1 MSRPPR
7 KPARRRGAVE
17 SSGTSG
23 QRPRAD
29 LRVGRV
35 NQKLRTRDALVN
47 VAAEFIR
54 QGEDFSVADVADRAG
69 VSRPT
74 AYRYFST
81 PELLRAQATLFAAGR
96 IETSTLDQVAHG
108 IATPKEKLDALISGS
123 DKMTAA
129 HETEFRSLL
138 RLSLETGIDDAR
150 SLPRRPQFRREW
162 LSSALAELKD
172 ELGRSRF
179 ERLIAALSLMCG
191 IESFVVLHD
200 VLRMKP
206 QQATETKRWAA
217 RLLLDAALKEAG
229 ARRAT
234 QSRRERS
241 RARRSK

>member
-1 MSRPPR
+1 MNRSPR
-7 KPARRRGAVE
+7 KPARRRKAVT
-17 SSGTSG
+17 SSASE
-23 QRPRAD
+23 QRARAN
-29 LRVGRV
+29 LSMGRV

-54 QGEDFSVADVADRAG
+54 RGEDFSVADVADRAG

-96 IETSTLDQVAHG
+96 IETSALDQVAEG
-108 IATPKEKLDALISGS
+108 SDAPNEKLDALIAGS
-123 DKMTAA
+123 DEMIAA

-138 RLSLETGIDDAR
+138 RLSLEARIGDTG

-162 LSSALAELKD
+162 LALALAELRD
-172 ELGRSRF
+172 DLGGKRF
-179 ERLIAALSLMCG
+179 EKLIAALSLMCG
-191 IESFVVLHD
+191 IESIIVLHD

-229 ARRAT
+229 AARSAH
-234 QSRRERS
+234 SRGARS
-241 RARRSK
+241 LARRSK

>member
-1 MSRPPR
+1 MNRPPR
-7 KPARRRGAVE
+7 KPARRRTGVEASGRGA
-17 SSGTSG
+17 
-23 QRPRAD
+23 RAD
-29 LRVGRV
+29 LRAGRV

-54 QGEDFSVADVADRAG
+54 HGEDFSVADIADRAG

-96 IETSTLDQVAHG
+96 IETSALDRVAQG
-108 IATPKEKLDALISGS
+108 SDSPKKKLDALIAGS
-123 DKMTAA
+123 DRMITA

-138 RLSLETGIDDAR
+138 RLSLETGIDGAR

-162 LSSALAELKD
+162 LSSALAELVD
-172 ELGRSRF
+172 ELGGNRF
-179 ERLIAALSLMCG
+179 ERLIAVLSLMCG

-206 QQATETKRWAA
+206 RRATETKRWAA
-217 RLLLDAALKEAG
+217 RLLLEAALKEAS
-229 ARRAT
+229 AARAT